1 MVPTDIVNII
11 MTYVKQ
17 FQNLEKQELRLFSC
31 ARELKKTWSPPVVN
45 YPIDVL
51 AVFKFRLSQRVMCRF
66 IMRTMKAG
74 YMPQY
79 WVDLLYENL
88 TDDAA
93 GPLGW
98 STADSLRSWA
108 WEFFHSNTELAF
120 MWQVLPAYVKDPR
133 TYAYD
138 GNGEVF
144 FL

>member
-1 MVPTDIVNII
+1 MVPTDLVNII
-11 MTYVKQ
+11 MAYVRD

-31 ARELKKTWSPPVVN
+31 AREFTKSWSPPVIN
-45 YPIDVL
+45 YPEDTM
-51 AVFKFRLSQRVMCRF
+51 AVFRFRLSQRVMYRF
-66 IMRTMKAG
+66 VMRTMKAG

-88 TDDAA
+88 GGDAT

-98 STADSLRSWA
+98 STAEYLRSWG
-108 WEFFHSNTELAF
+108 WEFYHSNTDLAF
-120 MWQVLPAYVKDPR
+120 CWHVLPAYVKDPA